1 MPLAWL
7 SPPEWR
13 LLLDRAGFDVAAR
26 GAGSTAGRTRAA
38 RTWSSPRSAGC
49 VESAHDLDHRR
60 GRRPAADRG
69 GRLLYNRLVSLRNR
83 VENAWA
89 QVDVQLKRRYDL
101 IPNLVE
107 TVKGYAAHERETFE
121 AVTAARTRA
130 QQAQGPAEQG
140 AAEGILGQAL
150 GRLFAV
156 AEAYP
161 ELQATENFRQL
172 QEELAQTENRIAV
185 SRQVYNDTVL
195 TYNTA
200 IQQVPGNLFA
210 GPFGFTRKDFFEVED
225 EAREAPRVAF

>member
-1 MPLAWL
+1 MLWIIL
-7 SPPEWR
+7 
-13 LLLDRAGFDVAAR
+13 GVVAVLVVAM
-26 GAGSTAGRTRAA
+26 
-38 RTWSSPRSAGC
+38 
-49 VESAHDLDHRR
+49 V
-60 GRRPAADRG
+60 
-69 GRLLYNRLVSLRNR
+69 LLYNRLVRLRNR

-130 QQAQGPAEQG
+130 QAAQGPAEQG

-161 ELQATENFRQL
+161 ELQADENFRQL
-172 QEELAQTENRIAV
+172 QDELAQTENRIAV

-200 IQQVPGNLFA
+200 IQTVPGVLFA
-210 GPFGFTRKDFFEVED
+210 GPLGFSKKDFFEAEG